1 MVAVGDGD
9 PAVVVATLRQA
20 LEALTRLSA
29 ERAGLEEAL
38 KVCSVVAHVQYWVEL
53 QVASSKPW
61 RRPLCAATYLACN
74 GRGPRQQGRTGPAG
88 TYLLSR

>member
-38 KVCSVVAHVQYWVEL
+38 KVCSAAAWSGIANWWSPIRVMAKTLLCCHSSCSDGVEAH
-53 QVASSKPW
+53 ASSI
-61 RRPLCAATYLACN
+61 
-74 GRGPRQQGRTGPAG
+74 GQH
-88 TYLLSR
+88 